1 MEIILGSLHTFE
13 SLRSSIWKSQDVVDN
28 ALELPKS
35 LKKVNELPKNLT
47 YKQTEFLLLRLPS
60 FSHPKGDA
68 SVYSEYRITWI
79 HLHSIFDY
87 ITWAEDAFPQKF
99 AFERARVI
107 ATWKTKS
114 CNQCK
119 RINVHIYLYWQRSAR
134 KLTVFTDLGK
144 LRALQTN
151 HECKQKDWHILLI
164 HVHGVPKSAHT
175 SAIN

>member
-1 MEIILGSLHTFE
+1 MEIILGLLHTFE

-60 FSHPKGDA
+60 FSHRKGDA

-87 ITWAEDAFPQKF
+87 ITWADAFPQKF

-107 ATWKTKS
+107 ATWKSKS

-164 HVHGVPKSAHT
+164 HVHGVPKSAHKST
-175 SAIN
+175 IN